1 VEFVAENDGSG
12 WARRSAIKSS
22 TVRIDLDEEIE
33 DEGIIETFPLAGGGV
48 EETPVVDVVAG
59 GGLPAAAIAL
69 CTEDLVLLGPGIVT
83 LSLHLNSQEK
93 EQGQTNN
100 AGKGK

>member
-1 VEFVAENDGSG
+1 MEFVAENDGSG

-33 DEGIIETFPLAGGGV
+33 DEGIIEAFALAGGGV
-48 EETPVVDVVAG
+48 EDTPVVDVVAV
-59 GGLPAAAIAL
+59 GLPAAAIAL

-83 LSLHLNSQEK
+83 LRLHLNTQEK